1 MMAMTTVLLLQVQLD
16 RSFEGVSFV
25 CLLLQEGSSLQAML
39 IFGSRDVHA
48 WKETGS
54 GEDMCAAGQSWEQHF
69 NASCIWGE
77 GKLQKQ
83 ESVTVTTRVYK
94 WHGQQAAKL

>member
-1 MMAMTTVLLLQVQLD
+1 MIAMTTVLLLQVQLD

-48 WKETGS
+48 
-54 GEDMCAAGQSWEQHF
+54 
-69 NASCIWGE
+69 
-77 GKLQKQ
+77 
-83 ESVTVTTRVYK
+83 
-94 WHGQQAAKL
+94 